1 MKGLPGSGQDPQRI
15 GGFVL
20 NPISTGIAGELAK
33 DIDRTFQILECLR
46 RRRTPCGGKRKK
58 EEKEKGPADKHQLP
72 TLLRVKG
79 IKEIAYASGLSY
91 SLLSGSRCGV
101 VLVDIFLDALLEDTV
116 RLKDEIDGITPRSL
130 SAGIGSDVVGGGL
143 HLAAGVG
150 GGDGQPAYPHD
161 RQIDYVIPHIGD
173 LVESERSTLHD
184 FAQGTN
190 LVVLPHVDVFHAQG
204 AGALGYR
211 FGSAFGDYAGVDAT
225 NARKGNADAVVGME
239 AFGLEGI
246 FSQIAE
252 SSGEC
257 PYLAVGE
264 DSIYI
269 EEYEA
274 NAAGALWGGKIHG
287 FYSMDAD

>member
-1 MKGLPGSGQDPQRI
+1 
-15 GGFVL
+15 
-20 NPISTGIAGELAK
+20 LAK
-33 DIDRTFQILECLR
+33 DIDRTFQVFDGLR
-46 RRRTPCGGKRKK
+46 RRRTPCEGERKK

-79 IKEIAYASGLSY
+79 IKEIAYASSPSN
-91 SLLSGSRCGV
+91 SLLAGSRRGD

-116 RLKDEIDGITPRSL
+116 RLKDEIDGVPPCSL

-150 GGDGQPAYPHD
+150 GGDGQAAYPHD
-161 RQIDYVIPHIGD
+161 RQIDHVITHIGY

-190 LVVLPHVDVFHAQG
+190 FVVLPHVDVFHAQG
-204 AGALGYR
+204 TGTLGHR
-211 FGSAFGDYAGVDAT
+211 FGSAFGDYTGVDASDP
-225 NARKGNADAVVGME
+225 RKGNADAVVGME
-239 AFGLEGI
+239 AFGFEGI
-246 FSQIAE
+246 FSLVAE
-252 SSGEC
+252 SWGEG

-274 NAAGALWGGKIHG
+274 YAAGALWGGKVHS
-287 FYSMDAD
+287 FYSMDPNGATVCVDTTLVF